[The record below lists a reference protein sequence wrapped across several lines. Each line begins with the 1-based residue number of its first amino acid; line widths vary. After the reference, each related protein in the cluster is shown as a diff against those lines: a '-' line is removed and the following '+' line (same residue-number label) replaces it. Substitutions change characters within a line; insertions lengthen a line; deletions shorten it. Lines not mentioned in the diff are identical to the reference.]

1 MKNIFIVSLVFLLS
15 SCAST
20 LTRESVPNGPLHL
33 PHANVEFEY
42 VTTHVIDQEMIY
54 EVTRSS
60 EYLLYS
66 SREYILYDEVW
77 ELAKAEFGQDV
88 YIDQIREEYITTKG
102 LFGPTKR
109 IQRVIVDIHK
119 RVD

>member
-42 VTTHVIDQEMIY
+42 VTTHVIDQEMIF
-54 EVTRSS
+54 EITRSS
-60 EYLLYS
+60 RYS
-66 SREYILYDEVW
+66 SREYLLYDEVW

-102 LFGPTKR
+102 LFGSTKR
-109 IQRVIVDIHK
+109 IQRVIVDIYK

>member
-15 SCAST
+15 SSAST

-42 VTTHVIDQEMIY
+42 VTTHVIPQEMIY

-60 EYLLYS
+60 GLS
-66 SREYILYDEVW
+66 SREYLLYDEVW
-77 ELAKAEFGQDV
+77 KLAKAQFGQDV
-88 YIDQIREEYITTKG
+88 YIDQIREEYITTRG
-102 LFGPTKR
+102 LFGPTKK
-109 IQRVIVDIHK
+109 IQRVIVDIYK